1 MTMLTRREILNQ
13 LKRVGVKELSRLKR
27 NCRDF
32 ENYMAVN
39 YDYEIDRKESQ
50 NLPSKERKK

>member
-1 MTMLTRREILNQ
+1 MLTRREILNQ

-39 YDYEIDRKESQ
+39 YDYEIDRKENQ
-50 NLPSKERKK
+50 NLLSKERKK